1 MAAHYT
7 VAGIPRSPGY
17 DRDMNRPL
25 SLGALALCL
34 GLATACSSASS
45 DSFPRAT
52 RAPDVRCMS
61 PAPSGSPGQDP
72 NAQPMFFFFCMQ
84 GP

>member
-7 VAGIPRSPGY
+7 VGAINTPRY
-17 DRDMNRPL
+17 DREMNWRL
-25 SLGALALCL
+25 SLAGFLLMAAT
-34 GLATACSSASS
+34 GTACSGASS

-52 RAPDVRCMS
+52 RAPDVRCMT

-72 NAQPMFFFFCMQ
+72 NSQPMFFLFCMQ
-84 GP
+84 SP